1 MTKEFYNDFKNDILF
16 KYLLHDDLDPD
27 CIFMLKLFIENIL
40 NIKCDHIS
48 VLNPDLNPKH
58 ISDKD
63 MILDVKVKT
72 TSGDVID
79 IEMQNSTF
87 SKSHY
92 YRFWQYSAALLASQK
107 EKGKDYVKTMHPVYQ
122 IIFIDDIDKDNL
134 KLIDTYRSTNEEGIV
149 EKYNLITRSYV
160 QLPYINIIKK
170 QKGLKKMT
178 EIELALYIFKNG
190 MNDDIIGL
198 TNQGVI
204 KIMKKKLEMFNED
217 ELLRDMY
224 YKRDLNRAANKS
236 EKQEIYEKGLAK
248 GRREGK
254 AEGEIEGFA
263 KGALTRTADLIEAR
277 YGIREEEWIS
287 SLNVKQLEAI
297 DKIIFEEDEY
307 EKFKQRID
315 DISE

>member
-40 NIKCDHIS
+40 NIKCDQIS

-72 TSGDVID
+72 TDGDIID

-92 YRFWQYSAALLASQK
+92 YRFWQYGAALLAAQK
-107 EKGKDYVKTMHPVYQ
+107 EKSRSYIEIMHSVYQ

-134 KLIDTYRSTNEEGIV
+134 KLIDTYRSTNEDGII

-160 QLPYINIIKK
+160 QLPYINIIRK
-170 QKGLKKMT
+170 QKSLKKMSQ
-178 EIELALYIFKNG
+178 IELALYIFKNG
-190 MNDDIIGL
+190 IDSDIIGL
-198 TNQGVI
+198 TNQGVV

-224 YKRDLNRAANKS
+224 YKRDLNRAANES

-248 GRREGK
+248 GRTE
-254 AEGEIEGFA
+254 
-263 KGALTRTADLIEAR
+263 GALKITIDFIEAR
-277 YGIREEEWIS
+277 YGIREEEWVL
-287 SLNVKQLEAI
+287 SLNTKQLKVI

-307 EKFKQRID
+307 ERFKQRID
-315 DISE
+315 EIKETEK

>member
-1 MTKEFYNDFKNDILF
+1 MTKEFYNDFKNEILF

-40 NIKCDHIS
+40 NIKCDQIS
-48 VLNPDLNPKH
+48 VLNPDLNPTH

-72 TSGDVID
+72 TDGDIID

-92 YRFWQYSAALLASQK
+92 YRFWQYGAALLAAQK
-107 EKGKDYVKTMHPVYQ
+107 EKSRSYIEIMHSVYQ

-134 KLIDTYRSTNEEGIV
+134 KLIDTYRSTNEDRII

-160 QLPYINIIKK
+160 QLPYINIIRK
-170 QKGLKKMT
+170 QKSLKKMSQ
-178 EIELALYIFKNG
+178 IELALYIFKNG
-190 MNDDIIGL
+190 IDSDIIGL
-198 TNQGVI
+198 TNQGVV

-224 YKRDLNRAANKS
+224 YKRDLNRAANES

-248 GRREGK
+248 GRTE
-254 AEGEIEGFA
+254 
-263 KGALTRTADLIEAR
+263 GALKITIDFIEAR
-277 YGIREEEWIS
+277 YGIREEEWVL
-287 SLNVKQLEAI
+287 SLNTKQLKVI

-307 EKFKQRID
+307 ERFKQRID
-315 DISE
+315 EIKETEK

>member
-40 NIKCDHIS
+40 NIKCDQIS
-48 VLNPDLNPKH
+48 ILNPDLNPKH

-72 TSGDVID
+72 TDGDIID

-92 YRFWQYSAALLASQK
+92 YRFWQYGAALLAAQK
-107 EKGKDYVKTMHPVYQ
+107 EKSRSYIETMHSVYQ

-134 KLIDTYRSTNEEGIV
+134 KLIDTYRSTNEDGII

-160 QLPYINIIKK
+160 QLPYINIIRK
-170 QKGLKKMT
+170 QKSLKKMSQ
-178 EIELALYIFKNG
+178 IELALYIFKNG
-190 MNDDIIGL
+190 IDSDIIGL
-198 TNQGVI
+198 TNQGVV

-224 YKRDLNRAANKS
+224 YKRDLNRAANES

-248 GRREGK
+248 GRTE
-254 AEGEIEGFA
+254 
-263 KGALTRTADLIEAR
+263 GALKITIDFIEAR
-277 YGIREEEWIS
+277 YGIREEEWVL
-287 SLNVKQLEAI
+287 SLNTKQLKVI

-307 EKFKQRID
+307 ERFKQRID
-315 DISE
+315 EIKETEK